1 MYIKSDLTEI
11 MAFVSYLP
19 VAFAIFFT
27 ATVKH
32 TDKYEALAFLEQNI
46 PLFATRDLLLI
57 KIAAT
62 VILGST
68 IVRNSVSS
76 RHKSV
81 TVDSRHVPECS

>member
-1 MYIKSDLTEI
+1 MYIESDLTEI

-46 PLFATRDLLLI
+46 PLFATRDLLI